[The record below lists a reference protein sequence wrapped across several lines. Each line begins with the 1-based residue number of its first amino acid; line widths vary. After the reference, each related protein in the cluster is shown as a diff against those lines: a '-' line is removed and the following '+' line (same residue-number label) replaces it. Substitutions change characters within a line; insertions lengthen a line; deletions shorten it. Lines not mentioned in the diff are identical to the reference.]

1 MYVCCVPKIRSTVDT
16 GTLHPPLV
24 LPLIKNV
31 IFHLFG
37 SLMFMLCKRQVNI
50 IQAHQRFDCR
60 GRYFESIHLSLHIS
74 IVKVFFRSRVERP
87 PRQHQARYRRWNVQ
101 QRKRSNR
108 PANDI
113 SPHKQ
118 RGIPLQYMNIV

>member
-1 MYVCCVPKIRSTVDT
+1 VCCVPKIRSTVDT

-74 IVKVFFRSRVERP
+74 IVKVFFRLVLN
-87 PRQHQARYRRWNVQ
+87 ARHASTRLAIVDGMYNSARGRIGQQMTYLLINNVAYRF
-101 QRKRSNR
+101 ST
-108 PANDI
+108 
-113 SPHKQ
+113 
-118 RGIPLQYMNIV
+118 